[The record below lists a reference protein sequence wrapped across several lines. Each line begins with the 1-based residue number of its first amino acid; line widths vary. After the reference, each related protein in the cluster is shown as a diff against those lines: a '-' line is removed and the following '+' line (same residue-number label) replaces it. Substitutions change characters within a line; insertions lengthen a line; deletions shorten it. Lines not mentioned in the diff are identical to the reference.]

1 MHPGNLNPDIYI
13 YYVYYIILYIYMYTH
28 THTIYI
34 YLSLFHGAHRLN
46 FTAVIRWN
54 SDCIVGH
61 GSSLFVKT
69 QEMPKGQF
77 MNHVGM
83 ALVAVGHGIGTFQQL
98 YRFWNHLKPLNTFLC
113 LGSFRWRPGGHH
125 HQKETHRHHRGRCW
139 GLCLDEPCTW
149 CCWGLGWT
157 AGMS

>member
-1 MHPGNLNPDIYI
+1 
-13 YYVYYIILYIYMYTH
+13 MYTH

-83 ALVAVGHGIGTFQQL
+83 ALVAVDMALGHFSSCIDSETI
-98 YRFWNHLKPLNTFLC
+98 WNLWIPSC
-113 LGSFRWRPGGHH
+113 V
-125 HQKETHRHHRGRCW
+125 
-139 GLCLDEPCTW
+139 LDLSDGDLVVTIIKKKLIDIIVDGVGASVWMSLAHDAAE
-149 CCWGLGWT
+149 GWDELQ
-157 AGMS
+157 ACRNYM